1 MKTPEQQHICS
12 LLNCFTETKS
22 SPGII
27 SDAVQNMKPSP
38 AIFLLT
44 NMTKYANIAHEF
56 PPPPQTLQI
65 CSCLHSLFTQCESNN
80 TQYKNYDS

>member
-27 SDAVQNMKPSP
+27 SDAVQNMKSSP

-56 PPPPQTLQI
+56 SPRKHCRFAHMFTFTL
-65 CSCLHSLFTQCESNN
+65 HAV
-80 TQYKNYDS
+80 